1 MPGRH
6 AAGPEGGARRRARAP
21 RGARAER
28 TQRAERAE
36 TPQRVRRAERTE
48 RARRSAPPP
57 VTGGGWK
64 RGSVVLLA
72 SVIALFSVA
81 GWSALSSFG
90 GGGCEAGE
98 TLTVA
103 AAPEVAPVVEAA
115 VSPDGGEALETSQG
129 CRLSVQWTEPDNA
142 LAAINDGERA
152 PDLWIPDTSAWLSRL
167 PSSVPER
174 EPRSVAKTPVV
185 LAGPTGAA
193 RPATWLAAMSEPGST
208 LLDPTT
214 NGASV
219 GALEALHA
227 EAVKGATSGTAL
239 SSWLVSTAQSAPEYS
254 LSDADMLNNAAN
266 GLDEAGGWF
275 PTTEQQFIDGA
286 AEIARGGLAPTVPRS
301 GTILMDFP
309 LVSVATGDEAEAAS
323 EAVRMLARR
332 LASPAGERSLQES
345 GFRPAS
351 GLPVDAAGSIGTF
364 TEVGVVQ
371 PGSVATLLNTW
382 VTLTADAR
390 MLAVLDVSESMQEY
404 AGDST
409 RVALTRDA
417 ALATLQDLPPTWQ
430 LGLWAFSL
438 GLGPGDSDHM
448 QLAPVAELGSRSG
461 DTTHRERLIE
471 AVQGLPSLTAGGTG
485 LYDTALAAYHAGVAG
500 YDPQRFNGV
509 VLLTDGRNDD
519 ADGIALPRLLA
530 ELRRQRDPA
539 RPVPL
544 ITIGI
549 GPDADTS
556 ALRRMADV
564 TGGHSYVVRDPRDLE
579 AVFDDALLER
589 VGWGLQ

>member
-6 AAGPEGGARRRARAP
+6 TAAPAGGARRRARAP
-21 RGARAER
+21 GDAES
-28 TQRAERAE
+28 TQRTDREK
-36 TPQRVRRAERTE
+36 RTSG
-48 RARRSAPPP
+48 RPP
-57 VTGGGWK
+57 GGEGPGWK
-64 RGSVVLLA
+64 RGTLVLLV

-90 GGGCEAGE
+90 SGACEGGE

-103 AAPEVAPVVEAA
+103 AAPEIAPVVEAVA
-115 VSPDGGEALETSQG
+115 TPGDGEALETSQG
-129 CRLSVQWTEPDNA
+129 CRLTVQWTDPDNA
-142 LAAINDGERA
+142 LAAINGGEHA

-167 PSSVPER
+167 PSSVPDR
-174 EPRSVAKTPVV
+174 QSRSVAKTPVV
-185 LAGPTGAA
+185 LAGPAGEA
-193 RPATWLAAMSEPGST
+193 PPDTWLAAMSEPGST

-214 NGASV
+214 TGASV
-219 GALEALHA
+219 GALTALHA

-239 SSWLVSTAQSAPEYS
+239 SDWLVSTAQSAPEYS

-286 AEIARGGLAPTVPRS
+286 AEIAPGGLAPTVPRS

-309 LVSVATGDEAEAAS
+309 LVSVATGDDAEAAS
-323 EAVRMLARR
+323 EAASMLATR
-332 LASPAGERSLQES
+332 LASRAGERSLQES

-351 GLPVDAAGSIGTF
+351 GLPTDAEGSIGPF
-364 TEVGVVQ
+364 TEIGVVQ
-371 PGSVATLLNTW
+371 PGSVANLLNAW

-409 RVALTRDA
+409 RIALTRDA
-417 ALATLQDLPPTWQ
+417 ALATLQDLPSTWQ

-438 GLGPGDSDHM
+438 GLGQGDSDH
-448 QLAPVAELGSRSG
+448 LGLVPVHELGRRYG
-461 DTTHRERLIE
+461 DTTQRERLTD
-471 AVQGLPSLTAGGTG
+471 AVQRLPSLTAGGTG
-485 LYDTALAAYHAGVAG
+485 LYDTALAAYRAGLAD

-519 ADGIALPRLLA
+519 EDGVSLPQLLA
-530 ELRRQRDPA
+530 KLRSVRDPA